1 MISIAVETLVYRRTG
16 FSPVLSLL
24 MPTFAFL
31 CAPINL
37 TIYLRRCI
45 ECSPTTYPD
54 KSEQIQSFGT
64 ILDARLL
71 SMLCR
76 STSELLR
83 TL

>member
-1 MISIAVETLVYRRTG
+1 
-16 FSPVLSLL
+16 

-31 CAPINL
+31 YTPAIV
-37 TIYLRRCI
+37 TYHLRCVQNAHLPLLLLEI
-45 ECSPTTYPD
+45 H
-54 KSEQIQSFGT
+54 SFGT